1 MATFA
6 PPTPLTQRITY
17 ALQVLRDAR
26 RDGAPERIYVA
37 ARRLDDLLDRL
48 PRDA

>member
-17 ALQVLRDAR
+17 ALKVLRDAR
-26 RDGAPERIYVA
+26 QDGAPERIHVA
-37 ARRLDDLLDRL
+37 QRRLNALLDRL
-48 PRDA
+48 PRR